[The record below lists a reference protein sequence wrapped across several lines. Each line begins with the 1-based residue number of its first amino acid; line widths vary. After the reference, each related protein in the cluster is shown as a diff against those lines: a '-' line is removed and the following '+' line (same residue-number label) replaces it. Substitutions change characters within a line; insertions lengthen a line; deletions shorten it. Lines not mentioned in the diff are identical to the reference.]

1 MNPNKPKV
9 IYVAEATPGTG
20 KTEQFIKELDAA
32 PYKRYVYA
40 VPTKVLTKDVVKRIH
55 AIGIAHAYVI
65 NSDTHK
71 NVTDTVECSLLEDDP
86 KVLIITHKT
95 LLDLDPCYLQDWI
108 VVIDEVPSVANNLT
122 KDIGDHAYTNFL
134 EKFIEIDSVSTRA
147 SIKQG
152 MTKEA
157 RATYS
162 DVVNDKGM
170 STICT
175 CLGALLRGKADVF
188 IKEYVDKKDSRWK
201 WQVRV
206 IDYFDLS
213 GIYEAAQETHILGA
227 NVTDTLAY
235 QHALTKGYALEVSKF
250 TPEYRGYKFPSYIYP
265 LIGGSKV
272 SKTMLL
278 TLPDGSMADE
288 WNDRV
293 YGHSLLRDAIEF
305 VQGEPILIQVHEWC
319 KFPFEDY
326 PNAIRIPFDARGLN
340 GYSNVHHTL
349 SLIHGNPNTVED
361 QNNSEMLCKMAI
373 SASVGKQALRNER
386 YRELIFQAA
395 TRSSIRT
402 FNNDRPTMHFV
413 PTEESGRHLAFDLTG
428 CHYILKD
435 LTRHAPTSNAKDKK
449 KNNIV
454 TAKGLSS
461 DGFSL
466 RSIAA
471 TMGVSKSIVSKWL
484 KSDE

>member
-1 MNPNKPKV
+1 MKPSNPKV

-20 KTEQFIKELDAA
+20 KTEQFIKELDVA

-122 KDIGDHAYTNFL
+122 RDIGNHAYTNFL
-134 EKFIEIDSVSTRA
+134 EKFIEIDGVSTRA

-162 DVVNDKGM
+162 DIVDDRGM

-188 IKEYVDKKDSRWK
+188 IKEYFNKKDGKWK

-206 IDYFDLS
+206 IDYFDLD
-213 GIYEAAQETHILGA
+213 GIYHSALETHVLGA
-227 NVTDTLAY
+227 NVTGTLAY
-235 QHALTKGYALEVSKF
+235 EHALTKGYTIEASKF

-265 LIGGSKV
+265 MIQGGKV

-278 TLPDGSMADE
+278 TLPDGSVAEE
-288 WNDRV
+288 WNEQV
-293 YGHSLLRDAIEF
+293 FGHALLRDAIEF
-305 VQGEPILIQVHEWC
+305 VQGEPILVQVHEWC

-340 GYSNVHHTL
+340 GYLDVHHTL
-349 SLIHGNPNTVED
+349 SLIHGNPNPVED
-361 QNNSEMLCKMAI
+361 QNNSEMLCKMNI

-402 FNNDRPTMHFV
+402 FNNDRPTIHFV

-428 CHYILKD
+428 CHHILKD
-435 LTRHAPTSNAKDKK
+435 FTRSSPSTNTRSKTKSNILAARDLSS
-449 KNNIV
+449 
-454 TAKGLSS
+454 KGLSA
-461 DGFSL
+461 
-466 RSIAA
+466 RKIAQV
-471 TMGVSKSIVSKWL
+471 MGVSNRTVSLWL
-484 KSDE
+484 KQTV

>member
-1 MNPNKPKV
+1 MIPNKNKT
-9 IYVAEATPGTG
+9 IFVAEATPGTG
-20 KTEQFIKELDAA
+20 KTEQFIKELDSD

-40 VPTKVLTKDVVKRIH
+40 VPTKVLSKDVVKRIQ
-55 AIGIAHAYVI
+55 AKGINHVCVI

-71 NVTDTVECSLLEDDP
+71 NVTDTVECTLLEDDP
-86 KVLIITHKT
+86 KVLVITHKT

-147 SIKQG
+147 FIKQG

-188 IKEYVDKKDSRWK
+188 IKEYEDKKDSRWK
-201 WQVRV
+201 WQIRV

-227 NVTDTLAY
+227 NVTGTLAY
-235 QHALTKGYALEVSKF
+235 QHALTKGYKLEVSKF
-250 TPEYRGYKFPSYIYP
+250 TPEHRSYKFPSYIYP

-278 TLPDGSMADE
+278 TLPNGDVAEE
-288 WNDRV
+288 WNEQV
-293 YGHSLLRDAIEF
+293 YGHALLRDAIQF
-305 VQGEPILIQVHEWC
+305 VQGEPILAQVHDWC

-326 PNAIRIPFDARGLN
+326 PNVIRMPFDARGLN
-340 GYSNVHHTL
+340 GYSGVHHTL
-349 SLIHGNPNTVED
+349 SLIHGNPNPVD
-361 QNNSEMLCKMAI
+361 DRNNSEMLAKMAVDI
-373 SASVGKQALRNER
+373 SVGKQALRNER
-386 YRELIFQAA
+386 YREYIFQAA

-402 FNNDRPTMHFV
+402 FNNDRPTIHFV

-435 LTRHAPTSNAKDKK
+435 LTRLAPTSNAKGKTES
-449 KNNIV
+449 NIL
-454 TAKGLSS
+454 TAKTLSSEGLSA
-461 DGFSL
+461 
-466 RSIAA
+466 RKIAQV
-471 TMGVSKSIVSKWL
+471 MGVSNFTVSKWL
-484 KSDE
+484 KS

>member
-1 MNPNKPKV
+1 MNQSKTKIV
-9 IYVAEATPGTG
+9 FVAEATPGTG
-20 KTEQFIKELDAA
+20 KTEQFIKELDSD

-40 VPTKVLTKDVVKRIH
+40 VPTKVLSKDVVKRIQ
-55 AIGIAHAYVI
+55 AKGINHVCVI

-71 NVTDTVECSLLEDDP
+71 NVTDTVECALLEDEP
-86 KVLIITHKT
+86 KVLVITHKT
-95 LLDLDPCYLQDWI
+95 LLDLDPRYLQDWI

-147 SIKQG
+147 FIKQG

-201 WQVRV
+201 WQIRV

-227 NVTDTLAY
+227 NVTGTLAY

-250 TPEYRGYKFPSYIYP
+250 TPEYRGYKHPSYIYP

-278 TLPDGSMADE
+278 TLPNGDVAEE
-288 WNDRV
+288 WNEQV
-293 YGHSLLRDAIEF
+293 YGHALLRDAIQF
-305 VQGEPILIQVHEWC
+305 VQGEPLLAQVHDWC

-326 PNAIRIPFDARGLN
+326 PNVIRMPFDARGLN
-340 GYSNVHHTL
+340 GYSGVHHTL
-349 SLIHGNPNTVED
+349 SLIHGNPNPVD
-361 QNNSEMLCKMAI
+361 DRNNSEMLAKMAVDI
-373 SASVGKQALRNER
+373 SVGKQALRNER
-386 YRELIFQAA
+386 YREYIFQAA

-402 FNNDRPTMHFV
+402 FSNDRPTIHFV

-435 LTRHAPTSNAKDKK
+435 LTRHAPISNAKDKTK
-449 KNNIV
+449 HNIV

-484 KSDE
+484 KADE